1 MATVEQNEAA
11 AMRCIDLYNK
21 GTSEWVDI
29 CYSPN
34 AQWIEHP
41 HMGNPKGH
49 TGSRDALRKLAEFQI
64 DFFPDRQMKVTNHVA
79 QGNVV
84 VLEQDW
90 QGTTA
95 RPFGNLPVGTV
106 ARSRIATFLTFD
118 ENALIIKHEDYIVS
132 PNP

>member
-11 AMRCIDLYNK
+11 ARRCIDLYNQ
-21 GTSEWVDI
+21 GNSDWVDI

-41 HMGNPKGH
+41 HLGNPHGH
-49 TGSRDALRKLAEFQI
+49 SGGRDALRRLSEFQI
-64 DFFPDRQMKVTNHVA
+64 SFFPDRHMTVTDMVA

-90 QGTTA
+90 QGTA
-95 RPFGNLPVGTV
+95 AKPFGDTPVGTV
-106 ARSRIATFLTFD
+106 EKSRIATFLTFD
-118 ENALIIKHEDYIVS
+118 ENAMIVKHEDYVAS
-132 PNP
+132 VL